1 MDINDLR
8 GLLTAVLLFSFV
20 GLWIWAWSSR
30 RKADFEA
37 SAALPLEEDQYM
49 TNSGRENNS

>member
-1 MDINDLR
+1 MDLNDLR
-8 GLLTAVLLFSFV
+8 GFLTAVLLFSFV

-37 SAALPLEEDQYM
+37 SAALPLEEDQYIS
-49 TNSGRENNS
+49 NNGREKD

>member
-1 MDINDLR
+1 MDLNDLR
-8 GLLTAVLLFSFV
+8 GLLTAILLFSFV

-30 RKADFEA
+30 RKADFDA

-49 TNSGRENNS
+49 TNNGRENN

>member
-1 MDINDLR
+1 MDINDFR
-8 GLLTAVLLFSFV
+8 GLLTALLLFSFV

-30 RKADFEA
+30 RKADFDA

-49 TNSGRENNS
+49 TNSGRENN

>member
-8 GLLTAVLLFSFV
+8 GLLTAIILLAFI
-20 GLWIWAWSSR
+20 GLCIWAWSSR
-30 RKADFEA
+30 RKADFDA

-49 TNSGRENNS
+49 TNNEQENI

>member
-8 GLLTAVLLFSFV
+8 GFLTAILLFAFV

-30 RKADFEA
+30 RKADFDA
-37 SAALPLEEDQYM
+37 SASLPLEEDHYIANRGQ
-49 TNSGRENNS
+49 ENN

>member
-1 MDINDLR
+1 MDINDFR

-30 RKADFEA
+30 RRTDFEA

-49 TNSGRENNS
+49 TNNGRENDQ

>member
-1 MDINDLR
+1 MDLNDLR
-8 GLLTAVLLFSFV
+8 GFLTAILLFSFV

-49 TNSGRENNS
+49 INNKRENV